1 MSKTVFAIAAHPDDI
16 EFMMSGTMFLL
27 KEAGCKLHY
36 MNIANGDCGTA
47 IHDREEIAAI
57 RRLEAMNAAEYMG
70 ATFHESITS
79 DLEIFYNKE
88 AMARITAVI
97 REVNPDIV
105 LVQYPNDYM
114 EDHNNAA
121 RLAVSATFNRGMRN
135 APVSPYVKPVEKEVT
150 VYHALPYGLYDPMR
164 NLIKPEMYVDVT
176 SVIENK
182 KTMLGM
188 HTSQKEWLDV
198 SQGMDSYIIEME
210 RQAELCGSLSGSYK
224 YAEGWIRRLH
234 LGFCQPDSNPLADIL
249 ARKVK
254 I

>member
-27 KEAGCKLHY
+27 KEAGCELHY

-47 IHDREEIAAI
+47 VHEKGEIAEI
-57 RRLEAMNAAEYMG
+57 RRQEAMNAAEYIG
-70 ATFHESITS
+70 AIFHESITS
-79 DLEIFYNKE
+79 DLEVFYNKQT
-88 AMARITAVI
+88 MARVTAVI

-135 APVSPYVKPVEKEVT
+135 APVAPYVKPVDKEVT
-150 VYHALPYGLYDPMR
+150 IYHALPYGLYDPMR
-164 NLIKPEMYVDVT
+164 NLIKPEMYVDVS
-176 SVIENK
+176 SVIDK
-182 KTMLGM
+182 KKKMLGM
-188 HTSQKEWLDV
+188 HKSQKEWLDV
-198 SQGMDSYIIEME
+198 SQGMNSYIIEME
-210 RQAELCGSLSGSYK
+210 RQAKLCGSLSGSFQYG
-224 YAEGWIRRLH
+224 EGWIRRLN
-234 LGFCQPDSNPLADIL
+234 LGFCSPDSNPVAELLID
-249 ARKVK
+249 KVK